1 MNRLAKYK
9 WCWKLVVLTILPTII
24 CFITVGK
31 TCSIYQSVKH
41 DSELIE
47 DILNNDN
54 GYIQNKLSDISV
66 STHKKGLDDILFSMT
81 TEFGCIVKSFTPKIY
96 NGEYGITLKESEI
109 VLDGDYVCS
118 LQLLDSLENF
128 MLKSISNGNYIKV
141 RSVKFDA
148 VKERAHNS
156 FNNKL
161 QISIIIQELI

>member
-47 DILNNDN
+47 EIQNNDN

-109 VLDGDYVCS
+109 VLDV
-118 LQLLDSLENF
+118 DSLENF